1 MNKQKGK
8 STSTEWKWGLG
19 EKALVLVNWKEGSAI
34 QENKQFQKVKQ
45 LGAIGDEFHLSWWGV
60 CGR

>member
-1 MNKQKGK
+1 MG
-8 STSTEWKWGLG
+8 TEWKWGLG
-19 EKALVLVNWKEGSAI
+19 EKALVLFNWKEGSAI